1 VDIRCPLR
9 GTADYESLLERDRP
23 GMLDEQLSERE
34 RTVAVLIAYGYR
46 NADVARELN
55 VSLRTA
61 EYDRAR
67 LMRKLGLTKRSE
79 LVRWALAHDLL
90 QLT

>member
-1 VDIRCPLR
+1 MID
-9 GTADYESLLERDRP
+9 D
-23 GMLDEQLSERE
+23 QLSERE
-34 RTVAVLIAYGYR
+34 RAVARLLAYGYR

-61 EYDRAR
+61 EYDRAH
-67 LMRKLGLTKRSE
+67 LMRKLGLAKRSE
-79 LVRWALAHDLL
+79 LVRWALEHDLL